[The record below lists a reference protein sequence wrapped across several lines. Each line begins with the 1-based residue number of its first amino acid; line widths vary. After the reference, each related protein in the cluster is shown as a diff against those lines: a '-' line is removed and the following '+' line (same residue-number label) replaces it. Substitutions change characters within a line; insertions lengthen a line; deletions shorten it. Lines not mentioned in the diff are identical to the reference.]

1 MKEILAMNH
10 RRDIYIEKLG
20 LIALSEEGGYFVETH
35 RSPEEITVRKDNQRS
50 LFTTIYYLMEPE
62 LGGKNFLN
70 SNKSDITHFFHDGWP
85 AKYIY
90 VTPDGKVEEFTLG
103 NDILKGH
110 VLQKRVPGGCL
121 KAARIL
127 MEEDGYAKFPGEI
140 PFTLISEKMTPG
152 FDFRDRSVP
161 TGAEVKK
168 DFPHL
173 WPQLEEFIAP
183 EKENQLV
190 DS

>member
-1 MKEILAMNH
+1 MKH

-20 LIALSEEGGYFVETH
+20 LIPLSEEGGYFVETY
-35 RSPEEITVRKDNQRS
+35 RSPEEITVRTDNQRS

-70 SNKSDITHFFHDGWP
+70 SNMSDITHFFHDGWP

-90 VTPDGKVEEFTLG
+90 VTSDGKVEEFTLG
-103 NDILKGH
+103 NDVLKGH

-121 KAARIL
+121 KAARIIK
-127 MEEDGYAKFPGEI
+127 EEDGYAKFPGEI

-161 TGAEVKK
+161 TAAEVKK

-183 EKENQLV
+183 AKENQLV
-190 DS
+190 EIDS